1 LFRPRVLA
9 AATLCAAAVAAG
21 AWLADRAY
29 PPDLTRLEERS
40 TVVAAADGA
49 MLRAFTNA
57 HGRLRMPIAADTVD
71 PNYLRLL
78 IAIEDQR
85 FRDHAGVDPL
95 AVARALGQMASN
107 RRIVSGA
114 STLTMQV
121 ARLLEPRPRGFT
133 TKLIQAA
140 RALQLER
147 RHDKDQILAMYL
159 ALAPFGGN
167 IEGVRAASLVWFGR
181 EPARLTLAES
191 ALLVALPQSPERLR
205 PDRHRAAAK
214 RARDRIIARAR
225 ELALVSADE
234 AAEAIA
240 APVPEARQPLPF
252 HAPHLAE
259 RLARTAAAGVS
270 VTTTID
276 ARLQRRIEELVA
288 REAHWIDDGAAI
300 AIVVVETTGRR
311 VRAWVGNTEYF
322 GPHGQVDLARRPR
335 SPGSALKPFIYALAF
350 ADGIAH
356 PDTLID
362 DIPMRFGGW
371 SPRNFDRVFQG
382 RLTVR
387 EALQQSLNVPA
398 VALLD
403 RVGPTRLALA
413 LRESGARVAFRTV
426 TGRASLAIALGGL
439 GVSLADLTMLYA
451 GLADG
456 GVVRPLSFTP
466 DEEPATPHRFANAD
480 AARQVID
487 ILAGTPLPEGWA
499 QASVIERPRSIAFKT
514 GTSYGYRDAWAIG
527 SSARWTVGVWVGRA
541 DGTARPGRYARN
553 TAAPL
558 LMKVY
563 DLLPPDGAVRA
574 PQVELTATRA
584 PLGMRYF
591 QPPEARN
598 LTPLLG
604 RPPRI
609 LFPPDG
615 ATVEIDVDDLE
626 AGLDLRA
633 EGEGPLTW
641 VVNGAPLPAAELG
654 RQTIWQPDGEGF
666 ASVTVVDRAGRTA
679 QARVRVVV
687 QR

>member
-1 LFRPRVLA
+1 MRGRVIIFGVALA
-9 AATLCAAAVAAG
+9 ALVAAG

-29 PPDLTRLEERS
+29 PPELGRLAERS
-40 TVVAAADGA
+40 TVVASADGT

-57 HGRLRMPIAADTVD
+57 QGRLRMVVAPDAVD

-78 IAIEDQR
+78 MAIEDQR
-85 FRDHAGVDPL
+85 FREHIGVDPL
-95 AVARALGQMASN
+95 AVARAMGQLASTG
-107 RRIVSGA
+107 RVVSGA

-121 ARLLEPRPRGFT
+121 ARLLEPRPRGIV
-133 TKLIQAA
+133 TKLIQAG
-140 RALQLER
+140 RAIQLER
-147 RHDKDQILAMYL
+147 RYDKDQILAMYL

-167 IEGVRAASLVWFGR
+167 IEGIRAASLTWFGK

-205 PDRHRAAAK
+205 PDRHRAAAQ
-214 RARDRIIARAR
+214 RARDRIIARAQ
-225 ELALVSADE
+225 ALGLVGAEE
-234 AAEAIA
+234 AADAIA
-240 APVPEARQPLPF
+240 TPVPEARQPLPF

-259 RLARTAAAGVS
+259 RLARNAAPGAAL
-270 VTTTID
+270 TTTID
-276 ARLQRRIEELVA
+276 ARIQRRLEELVA

-311 VRAWVGNTEYF
+311 VRAWIANTDYF
-322 GPHGQVDLARRPR
+322 GSHGQVDLARRVR

-371 SPRNFDRVFQG
+371 SPRNFDRAFQG

-387 EALQQSLNVPA
+387 EALQQSLNIPA

-413 LRESGARVAFRTV
+413 LRESGARIAFRTV
-426 TGRASLAIALGGL
+426 SGRASLAIALGGL
-439 GVSLADLTMLYA
+439 GVNLADMTMLYA

-456 GVVRPLSFTP
+456 GAMRPLAFTP
-466 DEEPATPHRFANAD
+466 DEEPREPYRLVSAE
-480 AARQVID
+480 AARRVID

-527 SSARWTVGVWVGRA
+527 SSARWTVGIWVGRA

-563 DLLPPDGAVRA
+563 DLLPPDGVTRA
-574 PQVELTATRA
+574 PQAELANARA

-591 QPPEARN
+591 QPPETRN
-598 LTPLLG
+598 VAPLLG

-615 ATVEIDVDDLE
+615 ATVEIDVDDLDS
-626 AGLDLRA
+626 GLDLRA
-633 EGEGPLTW
+633 EGDGPLTW
-641 VVNGAPLPAAELG
+641 VVNGAPLPQAEPG
-654 RQTIWQPDGEGF
+654 QQTIWQPDGEGF
-666 ASVTVVDRAGRTA
+666 ARVTVVDRAGRTA
-679 QARVRVVV
+679 NARVRVVI